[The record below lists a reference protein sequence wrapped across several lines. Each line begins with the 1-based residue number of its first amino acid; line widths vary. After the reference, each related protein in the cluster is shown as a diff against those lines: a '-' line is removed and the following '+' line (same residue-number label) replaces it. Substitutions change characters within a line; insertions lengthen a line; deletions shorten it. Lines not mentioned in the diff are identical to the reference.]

1 MCRIYASTEPS
12 RYESVTRS
20 IRLHGLVTSVR
31 LETEFW
37 EILEA
42 MAGEEGLTAPQF
54 ITRLHD
60 EVLAERGEV
69 RNLASLLRVVCAVYL
84 SRRPA
89 PSELEQPAARLA
101 SHDA

>member
-1 MCRIYASTEPS
+1 MCRIYASTDPA

-37 EILEA
+37 EILEC
-42 MAGEEGLTAPQF
+42 MAEEEGLTAPQF

-60 EVLAERGEV
+60 EVLVERGEV

-89 PSELEQPAARLA
+89 PGSLEEPAARVA
-101 SHDA
+101 THDA